1 MKQKPFLRNL
11 KEVFSCQNY
20 VYFCLMLENKS
31 PFLDTLFLLRKEE
44 CITIFTDIQE
54 ISQKE
59 EQDAADYFESE
70 FEKERLEFLLNEINC
85 DKETAVWAAKILYHS
100 AQLHLIR
107 ENTAKDL
114 NKLIPSFK
122 GKIDTSSILSA
133 DLSLRFL
140 PQILEALQTTD
151 SQDPLIGLLED
162 ILKIFH
168 YSAVG
173 FDLNIENI
181 NWEEELKDKTYRK
194 LYLERIVEKK
204 AYSLAE
210 IPYIN
215 QLLIAEFGMYK
226 DVFWR
231 ELKIIEN

>member
-1 MKQKPFLRNL
+1 M
-11 KEVFSCQNY
+11 ET
-20 VYFCLMLENKS
+20 KS

-59 EQDAADYFESE
+59 EQGAADYFESE
-70 FEKERLEFLLNEINC
+70 FEKERLEFLSDQINC
-85 DKETAVWAAKILYHS
+85 DRETAVWAAKLMYHS

-122 GKIDTSSILSA
+122 GKRDISAILSA

-140 PQILEALQTTD
+140 PQIISVLQSADPEDALIKMLENI
-151 SQDPLIGLLED
+151 LIQ
-162 ILKIFH
+162 FH
-168 YSAVG
+168 YSAIG
-173 FDLNIENI
+173 FDLDLENI
-181 NWEEELKDKTYRK
+181 NWQEELKDKTYRK

-231 ELKIIEN
+231 ELKICND

>member
-1 MKQKPFLRNL
+1 MMKTN
-11 KEVFSCQNY
+11 
-20 VYFCLMLENKS
+20 S
-31 PFLDTLFLLRKEE
+31 PLLDTLFLLRKEE

-70 FEKERLEFLLNEINC
+70 FEKERLEFLSDQINC
-85 DKETAVWAAKILYHS
+85 DHKTAVWAAKVLYHS
-100 AQLHLIR
+100 AQLYLIR

-122 GKIDTSSILSA
+122 GKRDVSAILSA
-133 DLSLRFL
+133 DLLLRFL
-140 PQILEALQTTD
+140 PQIISVLQNADPEDTLIKMLEN
-151 SQDPLIGLLED
+151 
-162 ILKIFH
+162 ILRQFH
-168 YSAVG
+168 YSGIG
-173 FDLNIENI
+173 FDLDLENI

-194 LYLERIVEKK
+194 LYLERIVENK
-204 AYSLAE
+204 AYKLAE

-226 DVFWR
+226 EIFWK
-231 ELKIIEN
+231 ELKIISN